1 LGGQALPGAPV
12 DWPALARA
20 SGIPHVATVGEPAG
34 LAAGLAAARRA
45 PGPAVLVLPIVFDP
59 AESIPP
65 YSERPEE
72 IRARFRL

>member
-1 LGGQALPGAPV
+1 
-12 DWPALARA
+12 
-20 SGIPHVATVGEPAG
+20 
-34 LAAGLAAARRA
+34 
-45 PGPAVLVLPIVFDP
+45 VLPIVFDP